1 MMMNIGFNFQKTM
14 STQQYNSVGGGFE
27 SGQPCSSIEHG
38 LLKGWMGLDHF
49 GVTSE
54 QFRIPEFHIAINS
67 SFKKVM
73 VVIVVAIRLNAK

>member
-73 VVIVVAIRLNAK
+73 VVIVVAIRLNTK